1 MKIIYTDGHLNN
13 LYLKVDKN
21 LFTVYTDSGYTMLF
35 IEKVDNGIKHC
46 VEIKIPYIK
55 RRLTNNEA
63 ELLAIHH
70 ALIEAEDGDTIL
82 SDSTIAINTS
92 KKGKSKVDRFEL
104 IAIANKYLIEK
115 KNIILKWIPR
125 EQNPIT

>member
-1 MKIIYTDGHLNN
+1 MKIIYTDGHLNAN
-13 LYLKVDKN
+13 KN
-21 LFTVYTDSGYTMLF
+21 LFSVYTDSGYTMLF
-35 IEKVDNGIKHC
+35 IDRVDNGIKHS
-46 VEIKIPYIK
+46 VEIKIPYSK
-55 RRLTNNEA
+55 QYLTNNEA

-104 IAIANKYLIEK
+104 IAIANKYIIEK